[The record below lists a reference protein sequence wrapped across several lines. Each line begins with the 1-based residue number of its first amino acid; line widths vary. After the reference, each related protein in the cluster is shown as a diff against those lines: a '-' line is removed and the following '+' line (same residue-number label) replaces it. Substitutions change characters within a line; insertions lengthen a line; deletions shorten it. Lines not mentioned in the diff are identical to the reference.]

1 MGVYRYHNNGIFSL
15 LSTEEQKK
23 ISLFVQEKI
32 LEKHL
37 EYEKD

>member
-1 MGVYRYHNNGIFSL
+1 MIKNYHIFDDVI
-15 LSTEEQKK
+15 STEEQKK